1 MFSQTVEYALRAM
14 VFLTSSEGSPTSAQV
29 IAAHVRVPERYMS
42 KVMRSLV
49 VAGLVR
55 SRRGPTGGFV
65 LARPADQISMLA
77 VIESVDPLPRIE
89 KCPLDNP
96 NHSSLCP
103 MHRRLDDAYQL
114 IRRELG
120 RSSLAEVSADTG
132 AESRCSMLSAQLPVY
147 EQRVEAGGTPR
158 ESGQASE
165 GPRGAVT
172 AHAHGPPGQR
182 HACQGGG
189 NCGGT
194 GQCGGKAYGAL
205 RR

>member
-14 VFLTSSEGSPTSAQV
+14 VFLTSSEGTPTSAQV

-96 NHSSLCP
+96 KHSSLCP

-120 RSSLAEVSADTG
+120 RSSLAEVSTDTG
-132 AESRCSMLSAQLPVY
+132 AESRCSMLSAQLPIY
-147 EQRVEAGGTPR
+147 EQHIEGGSTPR
-158 ESGQASE
+158 GNGQADT
-165 GPRGAVT
+165 PARGAAT
-172 AHAHGPPGQR
+172 EHEHGPADSR
-182 HACQGGG
+182 HACRGGG
-189 NCGGT
+189 TCGGS